1 MHEMALAQ
9 GVVDIA
15 VEQARANNAAGIRLV
30 RLEIGALSHVEPR
43 ALSFCFDA
51 VSRGTLAEG
60 AVLEIDRPQG
70 SATCLMCVKTFPLA
84 NRYDPC
90 PHCGSHQVVVV
101 GGEEMRVKELEVV

>member
-9 GVVDIA
+9 SVVDIA
-15 VEQARANNAAGIRLV
+15 LRQAAENGAARIRMI

-43 ALSFCFDA
+43 ALEFGFDVVA
-51 VSRGTLAEG
+51 KGTAAEG
-60 AVLEIDRPQG
+60 ADLRIDRPEG
-70 SATCLMCVKTFPLA
+70 TATCLMCIKTFSLP

-90 PHCGSHQVVVV
+90 PHCGSHQIVVV